1 MSGPQVAI
9 DLGRIER
16 NARTIVDRCVLSG
29 IKVFGV
35 TKGTCGMPQVARAML
50 RGGVAG
56 IAESRFE
63 NIRRLR
69 DSGINAPI
77 MLLRSPPMARVEEV
91 VRTVDIS
98 LQSELATIREISRI
112 AERMGRVHDIMLMI
126 DLGDLR
132 EGIWPSD
139 LIPTV
144 ERILEFK
151 GVRIAGIGTNLG
163 CFGAI
168 MPTPENLG
176 QLVAHAYKTERL
188 SGKSLDLISGGA
200 SSSLTLL
207 LEGKLPAGINNLRVG
222 EAILQGGV
230 ETFRDV
236 PWAELEPDACRLT
249 SDIIEVKL
257 KPSRPIGE
265 SGYDAFGNQPVFP
278 DEGDR
283 LRAIANI
290 GREDVLVEGLTP
302 IAKGVRV
309 LGASSDHLLLDVQ
322 DADPRPT
329 VGDRVAFRMSYG
341 AMLLAM
347 TSEYVEKAPMHDVAD
362 FSGRKMV
369 SISAEQEAAGILARE
384 GTGARLEAMN
394 FDVVELADVERPPS
408 GLIRLA
414 AGPDRRIAHKALTA
428 TARATHSFGLIWIDS
443 IAALMPEDE
452 EGIDLPEA
460 SVLARTLG
468 LDHKAG
474 ALQPQLSPEN
484 VVIVG
489 LRHADPAEARV
500 LKDSRVSA
508 FTMTDIDAMGMRD
521 LMHEAIRIATSGTQ
535 GFHVSYSPTA
545 TEFAGWAAGSGG
557 LTVRET
563 HQAMEAI
570 ALSGGL
576 LSMDVSG
583 LTADLEPRIATD
595 AVSFVM
601 SAFGKRIL

>member
-16 NARTIVDRCVLSG
+16 NARTIVDRCALSG

-56 IAESRFE
+56 VAESRFE

-98 LQSELATIREISRI
+98 LQSELATIRELSRI

-132 EGIWPSD
+132 EGIWPND
-139 LIPTV
+139 LVPTV
-144 ERILEFK
+144 EQILALK

-168 MPTPENLG
+168 MPTEENLG
-176 QLVAHAYKTERL
+176 QLVAHAYKAERL
-188 SGKSLDLISGGA
+188 SGARLDWISGGA

-207 LEGKLPAGINNLRVG
+207 LEGRLPAGINNLRVG

-230 ETFRDV
+230 ETFRET

-257 KPSRPIGE
+257 KPSRPIGQ

-283 LRAIANI
+283 LRAIAKI
-290 GREDVLVEGLTP
+290 GREDVLIEGLTP

-309 LGASSDHLLLDVQ
+309 LGASSDHLLLDVT
-322 DADPRPT
+322 DADPPPA

-347 TSEYVEKAPMHDVAD
+347 TSEYVEKAPMHDVED

-369 SISAEQEAAGILARE
+369 SISAEPAAAGILARE
-384 GTGARLEAMN
+384 ATGARLEAMN
-394 FDVVELADVERPPS
+394 FDVVELADIERPPS
-408 GLIRLA
+408 GLVRLT
-414 AGPDRRIAHKALTA
+414 AGSDRRIAHKALTM

-452 EGIDLPEA
+452 DGIDLPER
-460 SVLARTLG
+460 SVLARALG
-468 LDHKAG
+468 LDHKPG

-535 GFHVSYSPTA
+535 GFHVSYSPEV

-557 LTVRET
+557 ITVRET

-583 LTADLEPRIATD
+583 LTSGLEPRIAIDT
-595 AVSFVM
+595 VNFVM

>member
-16 NARTIVDRCVLSG
+16 NARTIVDRCALSG

-77 MLLRSPPMARVEEV
+77 MLLRSPPMARIEEV

-188 SGKSLDLISGGA
+188 SGKSLDWISGGA

-222 EAILQGGV
+222 EAILQGGI

-283 LRAIANI
+283 VRAIANI

-302 IAKGVRV
+302 IAKGIRV

-322 DADPRPT
+322 DADPRPV

-369 SISAEQEAAGILARE
+369 SISAEQEAGGILARE

-408 GLIRLA
+408 GLIRLSVGA
-414 AGPDRRIAHKALTA
+414 DRRIAHKALTA

-452 EGIDLPEA
+452 DGIDLPEG

-508 FTMTDIDAMGMRD
+508 FTMTDIDATGMRD

-583 LTADLEPRIATD
+583 LVADLEPRIGTD
-595 AVSFVM
+595 MVNFVM

>member
-1 MSGPQVAI
+1 
-9 DLGRIER
+9 
-16 NARTIVDRCVLSG
+16 
-29 IKVFGV
+29 FG
-35 TKGTCGMPQVARAML
+35 T
-50 RGGVAG
+50 
-56 IAESRFE
+56 
-63 NIRRLR
+63 
-69 DSGINAPI
+69 
-77 MLLRSPPMARVEEV
+77 
-91 VRTVDIS
+91 
-98 LQSELATIREISRI
+98 
-112 AERMGRVHDIMLMI
+112 
-126 DLGDLR
+126 
-132 EGIWPSD
+132 
-139 LIPTV
+139 
-144 ERILEFK
+144 
-151 GVRIAGIGTNLG
+151 
-163 CFGAI
+163 
-168 MPTPENLG
+168 
-176 QLVAHAYKTERL
+176 
-188 SGKSLDLISGGA
+188 
-200 SSSLTLL
+200 
-207 LEGKLPAGINNLRVG
+207 
-222 EAILQGGV
+222 
-230 ETFRDV
+230 
-236 PWAELEPDACRLT
+236 
-249 SDIIEVKL
+249 
-257 KPSRPIGE
+257 
-265 SGYDAFGNQPVFP
+265 QPVFP

-302 IAKGVRV
+302 IARGIRV
-309 LGASSDHLLLDVQ
+309 LGASSDHLLLDVA
-322 DADPRPT
+322 DADPPLA

-347 TSEYVEKAPMHDVAD
+347 TSEYVEKAPMHDVED

-369 SISAEQEAAGILARE
+369 QISAGPGAAGILARE

-414 AGPDRRIAHKALTA
+414 AGTDRRVAHKALTA

-452 EGIDLPEA
+452 DGIDLPEG
-460 SVLARTLG
+460 SVLARSLG

-583 LTADLEPRIATD
+583 LTADLEPRIGTD
-595 AVSFVM
+595 AVNFVM